1 VLTFETHDRGHEVG
15 NECIEGKS
23 KKNKKTKFSIKKYW
37 VMKLEFL
44 KKNQWKKNKSTCKPR
59 GNGHRTDNKKNEIK
73 KKHEDQLKKLNV
85 EG

>member
-1 VLTFETHDRGHEVG
+1 
-15 NECIEGKS
+15 
-23 KKNKKTKFSIKKYW
+23 
-37 VMKLEFL
+37 MKLEFL